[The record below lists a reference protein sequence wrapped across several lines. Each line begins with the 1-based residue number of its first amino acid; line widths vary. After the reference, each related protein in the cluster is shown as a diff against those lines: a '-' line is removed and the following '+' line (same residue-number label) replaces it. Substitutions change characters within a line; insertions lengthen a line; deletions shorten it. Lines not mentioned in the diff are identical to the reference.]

1 MNRTFTVRGP
11 LAWLVLVVLVLVASW
26 CVFAVSM
33 LLFVAFAW
41 LMGVLG
47 L

>member
-1 MNRTFTVRGP
+1 VRTLTVRGP
-11 LAWLVLVVLVLVASW
+11 VAWLILVVLTLVASW
-26 CVFAVSM
+26 CVFSVFM

-41 LMGVLG
+41 LMGALG